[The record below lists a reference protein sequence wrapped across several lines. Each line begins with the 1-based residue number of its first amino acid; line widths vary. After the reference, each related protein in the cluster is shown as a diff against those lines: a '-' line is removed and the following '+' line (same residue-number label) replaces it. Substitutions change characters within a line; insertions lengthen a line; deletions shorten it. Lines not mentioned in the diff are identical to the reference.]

1 MNLNLIGTDENG
13 VKCTLPNPFWLNL
26 QRSVSAPADALTLTF
41 INCDIPDVCFC
52 EISGDITFYGVVD
65 TISRKNDSSGSKTV
79 MYCRSIVAMLLDC
92 QEMPGKSVNPNIDVL
107 AITHTCGGRL
117 KGFLYDSYTP
127 VSVLNATS
135 SMSQWA
141 YLCLFCEQ
149 TMGRTPHITPDRYIS
164 TKPYDG
170 SVKHNLDNCIAC
182 ETTTDYSDIVT
193 SVSVKNPEGAY
204 SMSMVNPNFPAV
216 FSRHRYVTPGI
227 GWQNY
232 PEQYGYRVL
241 SQSMLNY
248 KTKTLTLSGFLAL
261 DLGQT
266 GVYKGE
272 EKAIIEIEYL
282 LDQNGAKT
290 KVTLG
295 EREYL

>member
-1 MNLNLIGTDENG
+1 MNLNLIGTDQNG
-13 VKCTLPNPFWLNL
+13 VTHTLPQPFWLKM

-41 INCDIPDVCFC
+41 LNCDIPDICFC
-52 EISGDITFYGVVD
+52 EISGDISFYGVVD
-65 TISRKNDSSGSKTV
+65 TISRKSDSSGSKTV

-92 QEMPGKSVNPNIDVL
+92 QETPGKSVNPNLDIL
-107 AITHTCGGRL
+107 SITHTCGGRL

-127 VSVLNATS
+127 VSVLSATG

-149 TMGRTPHITPDRYIS
+149 TMGRTPHITPDLYIS
-164 TKPYDG
+164 TKPYDS
-170 SVKHNLDNCIAC
+170 SVKHNLDNFIAS
-182 ETTTDYSDIVT
+182 ESITDYSEIVT
-193 SVSVKNPEGAY
+193 SVSVKNADGGYPLTIT
-204 SMSMVNPNFPAV
+204 NPNFPLA
-216 FSRHRYVTPGI
+216 FSRHRYVSPGI
-227 GWQNY
+227 GWQNF

-241 SQSMLNY
+241 SQSMLNF

-266 GVYKGE
+266 GVHNGE

>member
-1 MNLNLIGTDENG
+1 MNLSLIGTDQHD
-13 VKCTLPNPFWLNL
+13 VQYTLPEPFWLNL

-41 INCDIPDVCFC
+41 INCDIPDICFI
-52 EISGDITFYGVVD
+52 EISGDITFNGIVD
-65 TISRKNDSSGSKTV
+65 TISRKSDSSGNKTV

-92 QEMPGKSVNPNIDVL
+92 QEMPGKSVNPNIDIL

-117 KGFLYDSYTP
+117 KGFLYDTYTP
-127 VSVLNATS
+127 VSVLNASS
-135 SMSQWA
+135 SMSKWA

-149 TMGRTPHITPDRYIS
+149 TMGRTPHITRDGYIS
-164 TKPYDG
+164 AKAYDG
-170 SVKHNLDNCIAC
+170 SVKHNLENCIAC
-182 ETTTDYSDIVT
+182 ESVTDYSDILT
-193 SVSVKNPEGAY
+193 SVSVKGIDGGYPLSTTNPD
-204 SMSMVNPNFPAV
+204 
-216 FSRHRYVTPGI
+216 FSLSLARHRYVTPGI
-227 GWQNY
+227 GWQKY
-232 PEQYGYRVL
+232 PQEYANRVL
-241 SQSMLNY
+241 SQSMLNF

-266 GVYKGE
+266 GVHNGE

-295 EREYL
+295 ERKYL